1 MLKSAGVPA
10 AYHGDGRMRWW
21 LRSSLSLVHTGRM
34 SLQRLAVGGDEVGRM
49 VNQLAWP
56 VIAENLLQTLL
67 GVVDMMM
74 IAHLG
79 AAAVAG
85 VGAALQVIWVLGASF
100 AAVMVGTTVLI
111 AHAIGAGDQA
121 QANRVVKQS
130 MLVALGI
137 AVVIGVV
144 GHFYAE
150 QIIALMGAEPDVARA
165 GGTYLRIVMQMVFFM
180 ITMFV
185 VSAALRGAGD
195 TQTPM
200 KVTAFINVVHVAI
213 AYGLIFGNFGLP
225 RLGVAGSA
233 WAASLSRLTG
243 TVILLAVLVRGRVP
257 ITIRGRSGWW
267 PDLGLIRRL
276 FHVGIPSMIEQ
287 LLLSGGMLLYGVLVI
302 HMGTKIY
309 AAQRITFQVIS
320 LSFMPGI
327 GFAMAAT
334 TLVGQSL
341 GARNP
346 EQAERAAWRA
356 TFSALTW
363 MSIMGFLAAISAR
376 LVMRLFTDDPE
387 IIQIGTDALRVIAL
401 TQPPQA
407 FAQVLTGALRGAG
420 DTRYPMWLTTAG
432 IWLVR
437 LPLAYLFG
445 PVMGL
450 SLAMIYVSNI
460 IDGIVRAVL
469 AYMRFQRGRWKEVE
483 V

>member
-1 MLKSAGVPA
+1 MKWWHRGSLFLVNV
-10 AYHGDGRMRWW
+10 GRVNP
-21 LRSSLSLVHTGRM
+21 L
-34 SLQRLAVGGDEVGRM
+34 RLAAGGDEIGRL
-49 VNQLAWP
+49 VNRLAWP

-67 GVVDMMM
+67 GVVDMIM

-85 VGAALQVIWVLGASF
+85 VGAALQVIWLLGASF
-100 AAVMVGTTVLI
+100 AAIMVGTTVLI
-111 AHAIGAGDQA
+111 AHAIGAGDRRQA
-121 QANRVVKQS
+121 DRVIKQS
-130 MLVALGI
+130 LLLALLLA
-137 AVVIGVV
+137 AVLGVV
-144 GHFYAE
+144 GSLYAE
-150 QIIALMGAEPDVARA
+150 RIIALMGAEPEVAKA
-165 GGTYLRIVMQMVFFM
+165 GGTYLRIILQMVFFM
-180 ITMFV
+180 IAMFV

-200 KVTAFINVVHVAI
+200 KVTALINGIHVLI

-233 WAASLSRLTG
+233 WAASLSRVTG
-243 TVILLAVLVRGRVP
+243 TVILLAVLMRGRAP
-257 ITIRGRSGWW
+257 ITLRGRDGWR
-267 PDLGLIRRL
+267 PDLHLIRRL
-276 FHVGIPSMIEQ
+276 FHVGLPSMIEQ
-287 LLLSGGMLLYGVLVI
+287 TLLSGGMLLYGVLVI

-341 GARNP
+341 GARKP
-346 EQAERAAWRA
+346 EQAERATWRA

-363 MSIMGFLAAISAR
+363 MSTIGFLAALFAR
-376 LVMRLFTDDPE
+376 WILRLFSDDPE
-387 IIQIGTDALRVIAL
+387 IIRIGAEALRVIAL
-401 TQPPQA
+401 SQPPQA
-407 FAQVLTGALRGAG
+407 FAQVLAGALRGAG
-420 DTRYPMWLTTAG
+420 DTRYPMWLTMAG

-445 PVMGL
+445 PVLGL
-450 SLAMIYVSNI
+450 SLAMIYVSNV
-460 IDGIVRAVL
+460 IDGTLRAIL
-469 AYMRFQRGRWKEVE
+469 AYERFRRGRWKEIE